1 MRKMNLFEFTLVNI
15 VFTLFPLLIYLIYVA
30 YSSSISKKETNLFL
44 EFALFS
50 SIYLVIRY
58 GKPIDGEKLP
68 ILIINV
74 PLIIAYLK
82 KRPVGIIL
90 ISCFLVLYYQSYFNS
105 SWILLIIEYTL
116 YLVLFLIKEKKK
128 ISDKIMIILFLII
141 KAIFFG
147 YFSFQNYYGEIP
159 WNQFIIEIVTMI
171 LLLMIVTY
179 VSVLLFQKGEEILKL
194 HMTIKELEKE
204 KQIRMSLFQITHEI
218 KNPIAVCKGYLDMFD
233 VNNKEHSQ
241 KYIPILKE
249 EIERTLILL
258 QDFLSIQ
265 KIKVKKDILDMNL
278 LLEEILT
285 SLGPIFKERKIEVSS
300 NIIDD
305 EIYMN
310 GDYNRLKQVFMNVL
324 KNSIEAMT
332 NDRKHKLRIEVGS
345 LKDEVEVKVIDNGI
359 GIEKEN
365 LKKIKN
371 PFFSTKQ
378 NGTGLGVFLSS
389 EIVKAHNGKIE
400 YISDKN
406 GTTVILVFPKDMK

>member
-1 MRKMNLFEFTLVNI
+1 MNLFEFTLVNI

-58 GKPIDGEKLP
+58 GSPMDGGKLP

-82 KRPVGIIL
+82 KRTIGVVL
-90 ISCFLVLYYQSYFNS
+90 ISGFLVLYYQCYFNS
-105 SWILLIIEYTL
+105 SWILLIVEYSL
-116 YLVLFLIKEKKK
+116 YLVLFLLKEKQKFP
-128 ISDKIMIILFLII
+128 DKIMIILFLII
-141 KAIFFG
+141 KALFFG
-147 YFSFQNYYGEIP
+147 YFSFQNYYREIL
-159 WNQFIIEIVTMI
+159 WNQFLIEIITMI
-171 LLLMIVTY
+171 LLLMVVTY

-233 VNNKEHSQ
+233 VNNGEHSR
-241 KYIPILKE
+241 KYVPILKE

-265 KIKVKKDILDMNL
+265 KIKIEKDILDMNL

-285 SLGPIFKERKIEVSS
+285 SLGPLFKEKKIEIST

-310 GDYNRLKQVFMNVL
+310 GDYNRLKQVFINIL

-332 NDRKHKLRIEVGS
+332 NDKKHKLRIEIGE
-345 LKDEVEVKVIDNGI
+345 LKNEVEVKVIDNGV

-365 LKKIKN
+365 LKKVKN

-389 EIVKAHNGKIE
+389 EIVKAHHGKIE
-400 YISDKN
+400 FISDEN
-406 GTTVILVFPKDMK
+406 GTTVVLVFPKDMN

>member
-1 MRKMNLFEFTLVNI
+1 MNLFEFTLVNI

-58 GKPIDGEKLP
+58 GKTIDGEKLP

-82 KRPVGIIL
+82 RRPIGIVL
-90 ISCFLVLYYQSYFNS
+90 ISSFLVLYYQCYFNS

-116 YLVLFLIKEKKK
+116 YLVLFLIKEKNK
-128 ISDKIMIILFLII
+128 ISDRIMIVLFLII
-141 KAIFFG
+141 KALFFG
-147 YFSFQNYYGEIP
+147 YFSFQNYYEEIP
-159 WNQFIIEIVTMI
+159 WNQFLIEIITMI
-171 LLLMIVTY
+171 LLLMVVTY

-265 KIKVKKDILDMNL
+265 KIKVEKDILDMNL

-285 SLGPIFKERKIEVSS
+285 SLGPMFKEKKIEVSS

-345 LKDEVEVKVIDNGI
+345 LKDEVEVKVIDNGV

-389 EIVKAHNGKIE
+389 EIVKAHNGKIDF
-400 YISDKN
+400 ISDEN
-406 GTTVILVFPKDMK
+406 GTTVVVVFPKDMK

>member
-1 MRKMNLFEFTLVNI
+1 MNLFEFTLVNI
-15 VFTLFPLLIYLIYVA
+15 IFTLFPLLIYLIYVA

-50 SIYLVIRY
+50 SIYLTIRY
-58 GKPIDGEKLP
+58 GNTMDEKLP

-90 ISCFLVLYYQSYFNS
+90 ISAFLVLYYQHYFNS
-105 SWILLIIEYTL
+105 SWILLIVEYVL
-116 YLVLFLIKEKKK
+116 YLVLFLMKEKKK
-128 ISDKIMIILFLII
+128 IQDKIMIIVFLII

-147 YFSFQNYYGEIP
+147 YFSYQNYSREMI
-159 WNQFIIEIVTMI
+159 WNEFIIDAFTMI
-171 LLLMIVTY
+171 LLLVIVTY
-179 VSVLLFQKGEEILKL
+179 VSLLLFQKGEEILKL

-233 VNNKEHSQ
+233 VNNPEHSR
-241 KYIPILKE
+241 KYVPILKE
-249 EIERTLILL
+249 EIERILILL
-258 QDFLSIQ
+258 QDFLSVQ
-265 KIKVKKDILDMNL
+265 KIKIEKDILDMNL

-285 SLGPIFKERKIEVSS
+285 SLGPLLKEKKIDVST

-332 NDRKHKLRIEVGS
+332 NEKKHKLRIEVGD
-345 LKDEVEVKVIDNGI
+345 LKKDVEVKVIDNGI

-371 PFFSTKQ
+371 PFFSTKE
-378 NGTGLGVFLSS
+378 NGTGLGIYLSS
-389 EIVKAHNGKIE
+389 EIVKAHNGKIDFL
-400 YISDKN
+400 SDEN